1 MVFNLLVN
9 IIETGND
16 AADDNADNIIPLYE
30 SKKCTCLKG
39 EWSELD
45 TLIPHLV
52 CFRCRYLSKGRVAGT
67 GYTNPSFSMFLL
79 YLSKG
84 GERSELDT
92 LIPHLYVS
100 VVGTCLKGEWQELT
114 VCFCCRY
121 LSKGRAAGTGC
132 TNPSFSMFLCQVPV
146 QGRQQ
151 ELDTNPSFSMFLLY
165 LSKGRVAGTGCTNPS
180 FSIFLF
186 VTGTCLRESGTCL
199 KGEWQGTGYTNPSF
213 SMFLLDV
220 GTCLKGEWQGGELDT
235 LIPHL
240 VCFCCR
246 YLSKEVAGTGYT
258 NPSFQYVSV
267 VGTCLKGVAG
277 TGYTNPSFSMF
288 LL

>member
-79 YLSKG
+79 
-84 GERSELDT
+84 
-92 LIPHLYVS
+92 
-100 VVGTCLKGEWQELT
+100 
-114 VCFCCRY
+114 Y